1 MPRKIVSSDPKKH
14 CKHLTTVPQKYKGG
28 KGNMLVK
35 SFSKKKKSRFCKKV
49 EE

>member
-35 SFSKKKKSRFCKKV
+35 SFSKKKKIQILQKS
-49 EE
+49 